1 MQKDEKQNAFYS
13 ETVTFAIA
21 CTILSISLSMLKGAA
36 ADAFSRRFARA
47 AEHVHYEF
55 AKECVCVC
63 IGGEKTAV
71 ETLTSPVAWLR
82 RLVDVGMAGHHVAR
96 SVSRLAE
103 LLVAV
108 EALPLV
114 VLVLFLRHYKTK

>member
-1 MQKDEKQNAFYS
+1 MPSLAVLPGQLN
-13 ETVTFAIA
+13 TF
-21 CTILSISLSMLKGAA
+21 TMSLRKN
-36 ADAFSRRFARA
+36 
-47 AEHVHYEF
+47 
-55 AKECVCVC
+55 VCV
-63 IGGEKTAV
+63 GGEKTAV